1 MNTLDKQDEKGIFA
15 LFKGPSGSGKSVG
28 ALSFPVPYVFDF
40 DHKLPAIARKHFPG
54 KSVEYDTFD
63 DINDVA
69 NLIKSWLSGQVSC
82 PYETLIY
89 DSITSLARLIMNS
102 IAKAKGEDTP
112 TMLKTIL
119 ATRGGQKMVE
129 LMGYDYYNAEV
140 RFIDW
145 ILSANKLLWSAPGN
159 PKNIIFI
166 AHIVTV
172 ETKPDLKT
180 KMVTKTRSI
189 MALGNRAPA
198 MIPGEFDEVYM
209 FGTSEQGGLDSP
221 ESQIHHHVITQTSG
235 EDDAKTAYNLARE
248 TDFTKKSLYDLLK
261 GQIAGAEMFT

>member
-1 MNTLDKQDEKGIFA
+1 MHTLDKDTNEKGIFA

-40 DHKLPAIARKHFPG
+40 DHKMPAIARKHFPG
-54 KSVEYDTFD
+54 KSVEYDTFG

-69 NLIKSWLSGQVSC
+69 NLIKVWLSGQTEC
-82 PYETLIY
+82 PYETLIL
-89 DSITSLARLIMNS
+89 DSITSLTWLIMNS

-112 TMLKTIL
+112 SMLKTIL
-119 ATRGGQKMVE
+119 QTKGGTKMVE

-145 ILSANKLLWSAPGN
+145 ILSACKMLWSAPGN
-159 PKNIIFI
+159 PKNVIFI

-180 KMVTKTRSI
+180 KQVTKTRSI
-189 MALGNRAPA
+189 MALGNKAPA
-198 MIPGEFDEVYM
+198 MIPGEFDDVWM
-209 FGTSEQGGLDSP
+209 FSTSEEGGLSG
-221 ESQIHHHVITQTSG
+221 ESEIHHWISTQTEG
-235 EDDAKTAYNLARE
+235 EDDAKTAYNLARR
-248 TDFTKKSLYDLLK
+248 TDFTCKSLYDLLK
-261 GQIAGAEMFT
+261 AQIAGSEMFS

>member
-1 MNTLDKQDEKGIFA
+1 MNTLDKDTNEKGIFA

-28 ALSFPVPYVFDF
+28 ALSFPTPYVFDF
-40 DHKLPAIARKHFPG
+40 DHKMPAIARKHFPS
-54 KSVEYDTFD
+54 KSVEYNTFD
-63 DINDVA
+63 DINEVA
-69 NLIKSWLSGQVSC
+69 NLIKGWLSGQAAC
-82 PYETLIY
+82 LYETLIL
-89 DSITSLARLIMNS
+89 DSVTSLARLIMNS

-112 TMLKTIL
+112 TMLATIL
-119 ATRGGQKMVE
+119 KTKGGTKMVE

-145 ILSANKLLWSAPGN
+145 ILSACKMLWSAPGN

-180 KMVTKTRSI
+180 KQVTKTRSI
-189 MALGNRAPA
+189 MALGNKAPA

-209 FGTSEQGGLDSP
+209 FSTSEEGGLAG
-221 ESQIHHHVITQTSG
+221 ESEIHHWMSTQTEG
-235 EDDAKTAYNLARE
+235 EDDAKTAYNLARR
-248 TDFTKKSLYDLLK
+248 TDFTRKSLYDLLK
-261 GQIAGAEMFT
+261 AQIAGSEMFS